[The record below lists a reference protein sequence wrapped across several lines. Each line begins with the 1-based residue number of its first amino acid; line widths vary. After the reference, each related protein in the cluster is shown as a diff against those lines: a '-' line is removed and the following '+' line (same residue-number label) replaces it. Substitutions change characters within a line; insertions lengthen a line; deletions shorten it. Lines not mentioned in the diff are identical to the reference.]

1 MSMRKEVYER
11 MRYFVVEQIKPNYS
25 AVARQYGVDPRT
37 VKAAYLRAQ
46 SGEPTIV
53 RKRRSRRSKLDE
65 YQDMIED
72 KYTAGCSA
80 RSIYDFIVEKG
91 FTGKYTIVKD
101 YCRRFRKAQTKKATI
116 RVEHTIGLSAQ
127 VDWKEQ
133 VTMTDRNGVP
143 HTFSIFLYV
152 LPYSKF
158 KFLKLT
164 LDQKQDTLFKCLFEA
179 FKATGG
185 IPKEIWFD
193 NMSTVVDHKLSDFH
207 HHRFNERFLSF
218 SHDAGFHPIACRP
231 FRPQTKGCV
240 EALARTMGRLK
251 PYDGEFSTIND
262 LNNIINR
269 LAKRLNHEKSQSNS
283 QKPVELWA
291 KGKEHFRSLNYD
303 LTRYFNSVQTR
314 KVSQDSMIRFQNH
327 QCSVSPNYI
336 GKEVEIK
343 TTTDGKAIR
352 IFYQGFEIQKHD
364 LTDKQFNYDP
374 HDKRAILRSDLM
386 ADKTD
391 EEINH
396 YMHNNLSIYDQIGE
410 QNESIPKIN

>member
-1 MSMRKEVYER
+1 MSMRKDVYER
-11 MRYFVVEQIKPNYS
+11 MRYFVLEKIKPNYS
-25 AVARQYGVDPRT
+25 AVARQYDVDPRT

-46 SGEPTIV
+46 SDKTSVV
-53 RKRRSRRSKLDE
+53 RKRRSRRSKLDG
-65 YQDMIED
+65 YQDIIED
-72 KYTAGCSA
+72 KYAAGCSA

-101 YCRRFRKAQTKKATI
+101 YCRRFRKEQTKKATI

-133 VTMTDRNGVP
+133 VTMTDRNGVS

-251 PYDGEFSTIND
+251 PYDGEFGTIND
-262 LNNIINR
+262 LNDIVNR
-269 LAKRLNHEKSQSNS
+269 LAKRLNHEKSQSNN
-283 QKPVELWA
+283 QRPVDLWA
-291 KGKEHFRSLNYD
+291 KETEHFRPLNYD
-303 LTRYFNSVQTR
+303 LTRYFDSVQTR

-327 QCSVSPNYI
+327 QYSVSPNYI

-343 TTTDGKAIR
+343 PAADGKSIR
-352 IFYQGFEIQKHD
+352 IFYQDSEIKKHD
-364 LTDKQFNYDP
+364 LTNKQFNYDP
-374 HDKRAILRSDLM
+374 RDKHAILKSDLM
-386 ADKTD
+386 EDKTD
-391 EEINH
+391 EEIDQ
-396 YMHNNLSIYDQIGE
+396 YMLNNLSIYDQIGE
-410 QNESIPKIN
+410 

>member
-1 MSMRKEVYER
+1 MSMRKDVYER
-11 MRYFVVEQIKPNYS
+11 MRHFVLEKIKPNYS
-25 AVARQYGVDPRT
+25 AVARQYDFDPRT

-46 SGEPTIV
+46 SDKTSVV
-53 RKRRSRRSKLDE
+53 RKHRSRRSKLDG
-65 YQDMIED
+65 YQDIIED
-72 KYTAGCSA
+72 KYAACCSA

-101 YCRRFRKAQTKKATI
+101 YCRRFRRAQTKKATI

-133 VTMTDRNGVP
+133 VTMTDWNGVS

-152 LPYSKF
+152 FPYSKF

-240 EALARTMGRLK
+240 EALARTMGQLK
-251 PYDGEFSTIND
+251 PYDGEFGTIND
-262 LNNIINR
+262 LNDIVNR
-269 LAKRLNHEKSQSNS
+269 LAKRLNHEKSQSNN
-283 QKPVELWA
+283 QRPVDLWA
-291 KGKEHFRSLNYD
+291 KETEHFWPLNSD
-303 LTRYFNSVQTR
+303 LTRYFDSVQTR

-327 QCSVSPNYI
+327 QYSVYHNYI

-343 TTTDGKAIR
+343 PAADGKSIR
-352 IFYQGFEIQKHD
+352 IFYQGSEIQKHD
-364 LTDKQFNYDP
+364 LTNKQFNYDSR
-374 HDKRAILRSDLM
+374 DKHAILKSDLM
-386 ADKTD
+386 EDKTD
-391 EEINH
+391 EEIDQ
-396 YMHNNLSIYDQIGE
+396 YMLNNLSIYDQIGV
-410 QNESIPKIN
+410 

>member
-1 MSMRKEVYER
+1 MSMRKDVYER
-11 MRYFVVEQIKPNYS
+11 MRYFVLEKIKPNY
-25 AVARQYGVDPRT
+25 AAIARQYDVDPRT

-46 SGEPTIV
+46 SDKTAVV
-53 RKRRSRRSKLDE
+53 RKRRSRRSKLNG
-65 YQDMIED
+65 YQDIIED
-72 KYTAGCSA
+72 KYAAGCSA

-251 PYDGEFSTIND
+251 PYDGEFGTIND
-262 LNNIINR
+262 LNDIVNR
-269 LAKRLNHEKSQSNS
+269 LAKRLNHEKSQSNN
-283 QKPVELWA
+283 QRPVDLWA
-291 KGKEHFRSLNYD
+291 KETEHFRPLNYD
-303 LTRYFNSVQTR
+303 LTRYFDSVQTR

-327 QCSVSPNYI
+327 QYSVSPNYI

-343 TTTDGKAIR
+343 PAADGKSIR
-352 IFYQGFEIQKHD
+352 IFYQGSEIKKHD
-364 LTDKQFNYDP
+364 LTNKQFNYDP
-374 HDKRAILRSDLM
+374 RDKHAILKSDLM
-386 ADKTD
+386 EDKTD
-391 EEINH
+391 EEIDQ
-396 YMHNNLSIYDQIGE
+396 YMLNNLSIYDQIGV
-410 QNESIPKIN
+410 

>member
-1 MSMRKEVYER
+1 MSMRKDVYER
-11 MRYFVVEQIKPNYS
+11 MRYFVLEKIKPNY
-25 AVARQYGVDPRT
+25 AAIARQYDVDPRT

-46 SGEPTIV
+46 SDKTAVV
-53 RKRRSRRSKLDE
+53 RKRRSRRIKLDG
-65 YQDMIED
+65 YQDIIED
-72 KYTAGCSA
+72 KYAAGCSA

-240 EALARTMGRLK
+240 EALARKMGRLK
-251 PYDGEFSTIND
+251 PYDGEFGTIND
-262 LNNIINR
+262 LNDIVNR
-269 LAKRLNHEKSQSNS
+269 LAKRLNYEKSQSNN
-283 QKPVELWA
+283 QRPVDLWA
-291 KGKEHFRSLNYD
+291 KETEHFRPLNYD
-303 LTRYFNSVQTR
+303 LTRYFDSVQTR

-327 QCSVSPNYI
+327 QYSVSPNYI

-343 TTTDGKAIR
+343 PAADGKSIR
-352 IFYQGFEIQKHD
+352 IFYQGSEIKKHD
-364 LTDKQFNYDP
+364 LTNKQFNYDP
-374 HDKRAILRSDLM
+374 RDKHAILKSDLM
-386 ADKTD
+386 EDKTD
-391 EEINH
+391 EEIDQ
-396 YMHNNLSIYDQIGE
+396 YMLNNLSIYDQIGE
-410 QNESIPKIN
+410 

>member
-1 MSMRKEVYER
+1 MSMRKDVYER
-11 MRYFVVEQIKPNYS
+11 MRYFVLEKIKPNY
-25 AVARQYGVDPRT
+25 AAIARQYDVDPRT

-46 SGEPTIV
+46 SDKTAVV
-53 RKRRSRRSKLDE
+53 RKRRSRRIKLDG
-65 YQDMIED
+65 YQDIIED
-72 KYTAGCSA
+72 KYAAGCSA

-91 FTGKYTIVKD
+91 FTGKYTIIKD

-116 RVEHTIGLSAQ
+116 KVEHTIGLSAQ

-133 VTMTDRNGVP
+133 VTMTYRNGVP

-251 PYDGEFSTIND
+251 PYDGEFGTIND
-262 LNNIINR
+262 LNDIVNR
-269 LAKRLNHEKSQSNS
+269 LAKRLNYEKSQSNN
-283 QKPVELWA
+283 QRPVDLWA
-291 KGKEHFRSLNYD
+291 KETEHFRPLNYD
-303 LTRYFNSVQTR
+303 LTRYFDSVQTR

-327 QCSVSPNYI
+327 QYSVSPNYI
-336 GKEVEIK
+336 GKDVEIK
-343 TTTDGKAIR
+343 PAADGKSIR
-352 IFYQGFEIQKHD
+352 IFYQGSEIQKHD
-364 LTDKQFNYDP
+364 LTNKQFNYDSR
-374 HDKRAILRSDLM
+374 DKHAILKSDLM
-386 ADKTD
+386 EDKTD
-391 EEINH
+391 EEIDQ
-396 YMHNNLSIYDQIGE
+396 YMLNNLSIYDQIGE
-410 QNESIPKIN
+410 

>member
-1 MSMRKEVYER
+1 MSMRKDVYER
-11 MRYFVVEQIKPNYS
+11 MRYFVLEKIRPNYS
-25 AVARQYGVDPRT
+25 AIARQYDVDPRT
-37 VKAAYLRAQ
+37 VKAAYVRAQ
-46 SGEPTIV
+46 SGEVAVV
-53 RKRRSRRSKLDE
+53 RERQKRRSKLDG
-65 YQDMIED
+65 YRDIIED

-101 YCRRFRKAQTKKATI
+101 YCRRFRRTQAKKATI

-127 VDWKEQ
+127 VDWKER

-164 LDQKQDTLFKCLFEA
+164 LDQKQDTLFKCLFET
-179 FKATGG
+179 FKVTGG

-193 NMSTVVDHKLSDFH
+193 NMSTVIDHKLSDFH

-218 SHDAGFHPIACRP
+218 SHDAGFHPVACRP

-240 EALARTMGRLK
+240 EALARTMERLK
-251 PYDGEFSTIND
+251 PYDGKFSTVND
-262 LNNIINR
+262 LNDIVNR
-269 LAKRLNHEKSQSNS
+269 LAERLNHEKSQSNN
-283 QKPVELWA
+283 QKPIELWT
-291 KGKEHFRSLNYD
+291 KEKEHFRSLNYD
-303 LTRYFNSVQTR
+303 LTRYFDSVQTR
-314 KVSQDSMIRFQNH
+314 KVSRDSMIRFQNH
-327 QCSVSPNYI
+327 QYSVSPNYI

-343 TTTDGKAIR
+343 PTTDGKAIH
-352 IFYQGFEIQKHD
+352 IFYQGIEIQKHE
-364 LTDKQFNYDP
+364 LTNKQFNYDP
-374 HDKRAILRSDLM
+374 RDKHAILKSDLM

-391 EEINH
+391 EEINQ
-396 YMHNNLSIYDQIGE
+396 YMLNNLSIYDQIGE
-410 QNESIPKIN
+410 

>member
-1 MSMRKEVYER
+1 MRKDVYER
-11 MRYFVVEQIKPNYS
+11 MRYFVLEKIKPNY
-25 AVARQYGVDPRT
+25 AAIARQYDVDPRT

-46 SGEPTIV
+46 SDKTAVV
-53 RKRRSRRSKLDE
+53 RKRRSRRSKLDG
-65 YQDMIED
+65 YQDIIEN
-72 KYTAGCSA
+72 KYAAGCSA

-240 EALARTMGRLK
+240 EALARTVGRLK
-251 PYDGEFSTIND
+251 PYDGEFGTIND
-262 LNNIINR
+262 LNDIVNR
-269 LAKRLNHEKSQSNS
+269 LAKRLNHEKSQSNN
-283 QKPVELWA
+283 QRPVDLWA
-291 KGKEHFRSLNYD
+291 KETEHFRPLNYD
-303 LTRYFNSVQTR
+303 LTRYFDSVQTR

-327 QCSVSPNYI
+327 QYSVSPNYI

-343 TTTDGKAIR
+343 PAADGKSIR
-352 IFYQGFEIQKHD
+352 IFYQGSEIQKHD
-364 LTDKQFNYDP
+364 LTNKQFNYDSR
-374 HDKRAILRSDLM
+374 DKHAILKSDLM
-386 ADKTD
+386 EDKTD
-391 EEINH
+391 EEIDQ
-396 YMHNNLSIYDQIGE
+396 YMLNNLSIYDQIGE
-410 QNESIPKIN
+410 

>member
-1 MSMRKEVYER
+1 MSMRKDVYER
-11 MRYFVVEQIKPNYS
+11 MRYFVLEKIRPNYS
-25 AVARQYGVDPRT
+25 AVARQYDVDPRT

-46 SGEPTIV
+46 SDKTSVV
-53 RKRRSRRSKLDE
+53 RKRRSRRSKLDG
-65 YQDMIED
+65 YQDIIED
-72 KYTAGCSA
+72 KYAAGCSA

-133 VTMTDRNGVP
+133 VTMTDRNGVS

-179 FKATGG
+179 FKSTGG

-251 PYDGEFSTIND
+251 PYDGEFGTIND
-262 LNNIINR
+262 LNDIVNR
-269 LAKRLNHEKSQSNS
+269 LAKRLNHEKSQSNNR
-283 QKPVELWA
+283 KPVELWA
-291 KGKEHFRSLNYD
+291 KEKEHFRPLNYD
-303 LTRYFNSVQTR
+303 LTRYFDSVQTR

-327 QCSVSPNYI
+327 QYSVSPNYI

-343 TTTDGKAIR
+343 ADTDGKSIR
-352 IFYQGFEIQKHD
+352 IFYQGSEIKKHD
-364 LTDKQFNYDP
+364 LTNKQFNYDP
-374 HDKRAILRSDLM
+374 RDKHAIFKSDLM
-386 ADKTD
+386 EDKTD
-391 EEINH
+391 EEIDQ
-396 YMHNNLSIYDQIGE
+396 YMLNNLSIYDQIGE
-410 QNESIPKIN
+410 

>member
-1 MSMRKEVYER
+1 MSMRKDVYER
-11 MRYFVVEQIKPNYS
+11 MRYFVLEKIKPNYS
-25 AVARQYGVDPRT
+25 AVARQYDVDPRT

-46 SGEPTIV
+46 SDKTAVV
-53 RKRRSRRSKLDE
+53 RKRRSRRSKLDG
-65 YQDMIED
+65 YQDIIED
-72 KYTAGCSA
+72 KYAAGCSA

-101 YCRRFRKAQTKKATI
+101 YCRRFRKEQTKKATI
-116 RVEHTIGLSAQ
+116 SVEHTIGLSAQ

-133 VTMTDRNGVP
+133 VTMTDRNGVS

-218 SHDAGFHPIACRP
+218 SHDAGLHPIACRP

-240 EALARTMGRLK
+240 EALARTIGRLK
-251 PYDGEFSTIND
+251 PYDEKFGTIND
-262 LNNIINR
+262 LNDIVNR
-269 LAKRLNHEKSQSNS
+269 LAKRLNHEKSQSNN
-283 QKPVELWA
+283 QNPAELWA
-291 KGKEHFRSLNYD
+291 KEKEHFRPLNYD
-303 LTRYFNSVQTR
+303 LTRYFDSVQTR
-314 KVSQDSMIRFQNH
+314 KVSKDSMIRFQNH
-327 QCSVSPNYI
+327 QYSVSPNYI

-343 TTTDGKAIR
+343 PDTDGKSIR
-352 IFYQGFEIQKHD
+352 IFYQGSEIKKHD
-364 LTDKQFNYDP
+364 LTNKQFNYDP
-374 HDKRAILRSDLM
+374 RDKHAILKSDLM
-386 ADKTD
+386 EDKTD
-391 EEINH
+391 EEIDQ
-396 YMHNNLSIYDQIGE
+396 YMLNNLSIYDQIGE
-410 QNESIPKIN
+410 

>member
-1 MSMRKEVYER
+1 MTLIHEPSKRHIYKT
-11 MRYFVVEQIKPNYS
+11 
-25 AVARQYGVDPRT
+25 T
-37 VKAAYLRAQ
+37 V
-46 SGEPTIV
+46 V
-53 RKRRSRRSKLDE
+53 RKHRIRRSKLDG
-65 YQDMIED
+65 YQDIIED
-72 KYTAGCSA
+72 KYAAVCSA

-91 FTGKYTIVKD
+91 FTGKYTLVKD
-101 YCRRFRKAQTKKATI
+101 YCRRFRREQTKKATI

-133 VTMTDRNGVP
+133 VTMTDRNGVS

-179 FKATGG
+179 FNATGG

-251 PYDGEFSTIND
+251 PYDGEFCTIND
-262 LNNIINR
+262 LNDIVNR
-269 LAKRLNHEKSQSNS
+269 LAKRLNHEKSQSNN
-283 QKPVELWA
+283 QKPAELWA
-291 KGKEHFRSLNYD
+291 KEKEHFRPLDYD
-303 LTRYFNSVQTR
+303 LTRYFDSVQIR

-327 QCSVSPNYI
+327 QYSVSPNYI

-343 TTTDGKAIR
+343 PDTDGKSIR
-352 IFYQGFEIQKHD
+352 IFYQGSEIKKHD
-364 LTDKQFNYDP
+364 LTNKQFNYDP
-374 HDKRAILRSDLM
+374 RDKHAILKNDLIE
-386 ADKTD
+386 DKTD
-391 EEINH
+391 EEIDQ
-396 YMHNNLSIYDQIGE
+396 YMLNNLSIYDQIGE
-410 QNESIPKIN
+410 

>member
-1 MSMRKEVYER
+1 MSMRKDVYER
-11 MRYFVVEQIKPNYS
+11 MRYFVLEKIKPNYS
-25 AVARQYGVDPRT
+25 AIARQYDVDPRT

-46 SGEPTIV
+46 SDKTAVV
-53 RKRRSRRSKLDE
+53 RKRRSRRSKLDG
-65 YQDMIED
+65 YQDIIED
-72 KYTAGCSA
+72 KYAAGCSA

-91 FTGKYTIVKD
+91 FTGKYTIIKD

-116 RVEHTIGLSAQ
+116 KVEHTIGLSAQ

-133 VTMTDRNGVP
+133 VTMTYRNGVP

-251 PYDGEFSTIND
+251 PYDGEFGTIND
-262 LNNIINR
+262 LNDIVNR
-269 LAKRLNHEKSQSNS
+269 LAKRLNYEKSQSNN
-283 QKPVELWA
+283 QRPVDLWA
-291 KGKEHFRSLNYD
+291 KETEHFRPLNYD
-303 LTRYFNSVQTR
+303 LTRYFDSVQTR

-327 QCSVSPNYI
+327 QYSVSPNYI

-343 TTTDGKAIR
+343 PAADGKSIR
-352 IFYQGFEIQKHD
+352 IFYQGSEIQKHD
-364 LTDKQFNYDP
+364 LTNKQFNYDSR
-374 HDKRAILRSDLM
+374 DKHAILKSDLM
-386 ADKTD
+386 EDKTD
-391 EEINH
+391 EEIDQ
-396 YMHNNLSIYDQIGE
+396 YMLNNLSIYDQIGE
-410 QNESIPKIN
+410 

>member
-1 MSMRKEVYER
+1 MSMRKDVYER
-11 MRYFVVEQIKPNYS
+11 MRYFVLEKIKPNYS
-25 AVARQYGVDPRT
+25 AVARQYDVDPRT

-46 SGEPTIV
+46 SDKTSVV
-53 RKRRSRRSKLDE
+53 RKRRSRRSKLDG
-65 YQDMIED
+65 YQDIIED
-72 KYTAGCSA
+72 KYAAGCSA

-101 YCRRFRKAQTKKATI
+101 YCRCFRKEQTKKATI

-251 PYDGEFSTIND
+251 PYDGEFGTIND
-262 LNNIINR
+262 LNDIVNL
-269 LAKRLNHEKSQSNS
+269 LAKRLNHEKSQSNN
-283 QKPVELWA
+283 QRPVDLWA
-291 KGKEHFRSLNYD
+291 KETEHFRPLNYD
-303 LTRYFNSVQTR
+303 LTRYFDSVQTR

-327 QCSVSPNYI
+327 QYSVSPNYI

-343 TTTDGKAIR
+343 PAADGKSIR
-352 IFYQGFEIQKHD
+352 IFYQGSEIKKND
-364 LTDKQFNYDP
+364 LTNKQFNYDP
-374 HDKRAILRSDLM
+374 RDKHAILKSDLM
-386 ADKTD
+386 EDKTD
-391 EEINH
+391 EEIDQ
-396 YMHNNLSIYDQIGE
+396 YMLNNLSIYDQIGE
-410 QNESIPKIN
+410 

>member
-1 MSMRKEVYER
+1 MSMRKDVYER
-11 MRYFVVEQIKPNYS
+11 MRYFVLKKIKPNYS
-25 AVARQYGVDPRT
+25 AVARQYDVDPRT

-46 SGEPTIV
+46 SDKTSVV
-53 RKRRSRRSKLDE
+53 RKRRSRRSKLDG
-65 YQDMIED
+65 YQDIIED
-72 KYTAGCSA
+72 KYAAGCSA

-91 FTGKYTIVKD
+91 FTGKYTVVKD

-133 VTMTDRNGVP
+133 VTMTDRNGVS
-143 HTFSIFLYV
+143 HIFSIFLYV

-179 FKATGG
+179 LKATGG

-218 SHDAGFHPIACRP
+218 SHDTGFHPIACRP

-251 PYDGEFSTIND
+251 PYDGEFCTIND
-262 LNNIINR
+262 LNDIVNR
-269 LAKRLNHEKSQSNS
+269 LAKRLNHEKSQSNNR
-283 QKPVELWA
+283 KPAELWA
-291 KGKEHFRSLNYD
+291 KEKEHFRPLNYD
-303 LTRYFNSVQTR
+303 LTRYFDNVQTR

-327 QCSVSPNYI
+327 QYSVSPNYI

-343 TTTDGKAIR
+343 PDIDGKSIR
-352 IFYQGFEIQKHD
+352 IFYQGSEIKEHD
-364 LTDKQFNYDP
+364 LTNKQFNYDP
-374 HDKRAILRSDLM
+374 RDKHAILKSDLM
-386 ADKTD
+386 EDKTD
-391 EEINH
+391 EEIDQ
-396 YMHNNLSIYDQIGE
+396 YMLNNLSIYDQIG
-410 QNESIPKIN
+410 K

>member
-1 MSMRKEVYER
+1 MSMRKDVYER
-11 MRYFVVEQIKPNYS
+11 MRYFVLEKIKPNYS
-25 AVARQYGVDPRT
+25 AVARQYDVDPRT
-37 VKAAYLRAQ
+37 FKTAYLRAQ
-46 SGEPTIV
+46 SDKTSVV
-53 RKRRSRRSKLDE
+53 RKRRSRRSKLDG
-65 YQDMIED
+65 YQDIIED
-72 KYTAGCSA
+72 KYAAVCSA

-101 YCRRFRKAQTKKATI
+101 YCRRFRKEQTKKATI

-133 VTMTDRNGVP
+133 VTMTDRNGVS

-185 IPKEIWFD
+185 ISKEIRFD

-218 SHDAGFHPIACRP
+218 SHDAGFNPIACRP

-251 PYDGEFSTIND
+251 PYDGEFCTIND
-262 LNNIINR
+262 LNDIVNR
-269 LAKRLNHEKSQSNS
+269 LAKRLNHEKSQSNN
-283 QKPVELWA
+283 QKTAELWA
-291 KGKEHFRSLNYD
+291 KEKEHFRPLNYD
-303 LTRYFNSVQTR
+303 LTRYFDSVQTR

-327 QCSVSPNYI
+327 QYSVSPNYI

-343 TTTDGKAIR
+343 PDADGKSIR
-352 IFYQGFEIQKHD
+352 IFYQGSEIKKHD
-364 LTDKQFNYDP
+364 LTNKQFNYDP
-374 HDKRAILRSDLM
+374 RDKHAILKSDLM
-386 ADKTD
+386 EDKTD
-391 EEINH
+391 EEIDQ
-396 YMHNNLSIYDQIGE
+396 YMLNNLSIYDQIGV
-410 QNESIPKIN
+410 IK

>member
-1 MSMRKEVYER
+1 MSMRKDVYER
-11 MRYFVVEQIKPNYS
+11 MRYFVLEKIKPNYS
-25 AVARQYGVDPRT
+25 AVARQYDVDPRT

-46 SGEPTIV
+46 SDKTSVV
-53 RKRRSRRSKLDE
+53 RKRRSRRSKLDG
-65 YQDMIED
+65 YQDIIED
-72 KYTAGCSA
+72 KYAAGCSA

-101 YCRRFRKAQTKKATI
+101 YCRRFRKEQTKKATI

-133 VTMTDRNGVP
+133 VTMTDRNGVS

-251 PYDGEFSTIND
+251 PYDGEFCTIND
-262 LNNIINR
+262 LNDIVNR
-269 LAKRLNHEKSQSNS
+269 LAKRLNHEKSQSNNR
-283 QKPVELWA
+283 KPAELWA
-291 KGKEHFRSLNYD
+291 KEKEHFRPLNYD
-303 LTRYFNSVQTR
+303 LTRYFDSVQTR

-327 QCSVSPNYI
+327 QYSVSPNYI

-343 TTTDGKAIR
+343 PAADGKSIR
-352 IFYQGFEIQKHD
+352 IFYQGSEIQKHD
-364 LTDKQFNYDP
+364 LTNKQFNYDSR
-374 HDKRAILRSDLM
+374 DKHAILKSDLM
-386 ADKTD
+386 EDKTD
-391 EEINH
+391 EEIDQ
-396 YMHNNLSIYDQIGE
+396 YMLNNLSIYDQIGE
-410 QNESIPKIN
+410 

>member
-1 MSMRKEVYER
+1 MSMRKDVYER
-11 MRYFVVEQIKPNYS
+11 MRYFVLEKIKPNYS
-25 AVARQYGVDPRT
+25 AIARQYDVDPRT

-46 SGEPTIV
+46 SDKTAVV
-53 RKRRSRRSKLDE
+53 RKRRSRRSKLDG
-65 YQDMIED
+65 YQDIIED
-72 KYTAGCSA
+72 KYAAGCSA

-251 PYDGEFSTIND
+251 PYDGEFGTIND
-262 LNNIINR
+262 LNDIVNR
-269 LAKRLNHEKSQSNS
+269 LAKRLNHEKSQSNN
-283 QKPVELWA
+283 QRPVDLWA
-291 KGKEHFRSLNYD
+291 KETEHFRPLNYD
-303 LTRYFNSVQTR
+303 LTRYFDSVQTR

-327 QCSVSPNYI
+327 QYSVSPNYI

-343 TTTDGKAIR
+343 PAADGKSIR
-352 IFYQGFEIQKHD
+352 IFYQGSEIKKHD
-364 LTDKQFNYDP
+364 LTNKQFNYDP
-374 HDKRAILRSDLM
+374 RDKHAILKSDLM
-386 ADKTD
+386 EDKTD
-391 EEINH
+391 EEIDQ
-396 YMHNNLSIYDQIGE
+396 YMLNNLSIYDQIGE
-410 QNESIPKIN
+410 

>member
-1 MSMRKEVYER
+1 MSMRKDVYER
-11 MRYFVVEQIKPNYS
+11 MRYFVLEKVKPNYS
-25 AVARQYGVDPRT
+25 AVARQYDVDPRT

-46 SGEPTIV
+46 SDKTAVV
-53 RKRRSRRSKLDE
+53 RKRRSRRSKLDG
-65 YQDMIED
+65 YQDIIED
-72 KYTAGCSA
+72 KYAAGCSA

-101 YCRRFRKAQTKKATI
+101 YCRRFRRAQTKKATI

-133 VTMTDRNGVP
+133 VTMTDRNGVS

-193 NMSTVVDHKLSDFH
+193 NMSTVIDHKLSDFH

-240 EALARTMGRLK
+240 ESLARTMGRLK
-251 PYDGEFSTIND
+251 PYDGEFGTIND
-262 LNNIINR
+262 LNDIVNR
-269 LAKRLNHEKSQSNS
+269 LAKRLNHEKSQSNNR
-283 QKPVELWA
+283 KPVELWA
-291 KGKEHFRSLNYD
+291 KEKEHFRPLNYD
-303 LTRYFNSVQTR
+303 LTIYFDSVQTR

-327 QCSVSPNYI
+327 QYSISPDYI
-336 GKEVEIK
+336 GKDVEIK
-343 TTTDGKAIR
+343 PAADGKSIR
-352 IFYQGFEIQKHD
+352 IFYQGSEIKKHD
-364 LTDKQFNYDP
+364 LTNKQFNYDP
-374 HDKRAILRSDLM
+374 LDKHDILKSDLLE
-386 ADKTD
+386 DKTD
-391 EEINH
+391 EEIDQ
-396 YMHNNLSIYDQIGE
+396 YMLNNLSIYDQIGE
-410 QNESIPKIN
+410 

>member
-1 MSMRKEVYER
+1 MSMRKDVYER
-11 MRYFVVEQIKPNYS
+11 MRYFVLEKIKPNYS
-25 AVARQYGVDPRT
+25 AVARQYDVDPRT

-46 SGEPTIV
+46 SDKTSVV
-53 RKRRSRRSKLDE
+53 RKRRSRRSKLDG
-65 YQDMIED
+65 YQDIIED
-72 KYTAGCSA
+72 KYAAGCSA

-133 VTMTDRNGVP
+133 VTMTDRNGVS
-143 HTFSIFLYV
+143 HIFSIFLYV

-179 FKATGG
+179 LKATGG

-218 SHDAGFHPIACRP
+218 SHDTGFHPIACRP

-251 PYDGEFSTIND
+251 PYDGEFCTIND
-262 LNNIINR
+262 LNDIVNR
-269 LAKRLNHEKSQSNS
+269 LAKRLNHEKSQSNNR
-283 QKPVELWA
+283 KPAELWA
-291 KGKEHFRSLNYD
+291 KEKEHFRPLNYD
-303 LTRYFNSVQTR
+303 LTRYFDNVQTR

-327 QCSVSPNYI
+327 QYSVSPNYI

-343 TTTDGKAIR
+343 PDIDGKSIR
-352 IFYQGFEIQKHD
+352 IFYQGSEIKEHD
-364 LTDKQFNYDP
+364 LTNKQFNYDP
-374 HDKRAILRSDLM
+374 RDKHAILKSDLM
-386 ADKTD
+386 EDKTD
-391 EEINH
+391 EKIDQ
-396 YMHNNLSIYDQIGE
+396 YMLNNLSIYDQIG
-410 QNESIPKIN
+410 K

>member
-1 MSMRKEVYER
+1 MSMRKDVYER
-11 MRYFVVEQIKPNYS
+11 MRYFVLEKIKPNYS
-25 AVARQYGVDPRT
+25 AVARQYDVNPRT

-46 SGEPTIV
+46 SDKTSVV
-53 RKRRSRRSKLDE
+53 RKRRSRRSKLDG
-65 YQDMIED
+65 YQDIIED
-72 KYTAGCSA
+72 KYAAGCSA

-101 YCRRFRKAQTKKATI
+101 YCRRFRKEQTKKATI

-133 VTMTDRNGVP
+133 VTMTDRNGVS

-251 PYDGEFSTIND
+251 PYDEEFCTIND
-262 LNNIINR
+262 LNDIVNR
-269 LAKRLNHEKSQSNS
+269 LAKRLNHEKSQSNNRN
-283 QKPVELWA
+283 PAELWA
-291 KGKEHFRSLNYD
+291 KEKEHFRPLNYD
-303 LTRYFNSVQTR
+303 LTRYFDSVQTR

-327 QCSVSPNYI
+327 QYSVSPNYI

-343 TTTDGKAIR
+343 PAADGKSIR
-352 IFYQGFEIQKHD
+352 IFYQGSEIKKHD
-364 LTDKQFNYDP
+364 LTNKQFNYDP
-374 HDKRAILRSDLM
+374 RDKHAILKSDLM
-386 ADKTD
+386 EDKTD
-391 EEINH
+391 EEIDQ
-396 YMHNNLSIYDQIGE
+396 YMLNNLSIYDQIGE
-410 QNESIPKIN
+410 

>member
-1 MSMRKEVYER
+1 MSMRKDVYER
-11 MRYFVVEQIKPNYS
+11 MRYFVLEKIKPNY
-25 AVARQYGVDPRT
+25 AAIARQYDVDPRT

-46 SGEPTIV
+46 SDKTAVV
-53 RKRRSRRSKLDE
+53 RKRRSRRIKLDG
-65 YQDMIED
+65 YQDIIED
-72 KYTAGCSA
+72 KYAAGCSA

-133 VTMTDRNGVP
+133 VTMTDRNGVS

-185 IPKEIWFD
+185 IPKEICFD

-251 PYDGEFSTIND
+251 PYDGEFGTIND
-262 LNNIINR
+262 LNDIVNR
-269 LAKRLNHEKSQSNS
+269 LAKRLNYEKSQSNNR
-283 QKPVELWA
+283 KPVELWA
-291 KGKEHFRSLNYD
+291 KEKEHFRPLNYD
-303 LTRYFNSVQTR
+303 LTRYFDSVQIR

-327 QCSVSPNYI
+327 QYSVSPNYI

-343 TTTDGKAIR
+343 PDIDGKSIR
-352 IFYQGFEIQKHD
+352 IFYQGSEIKKHD
-364 LTDKQFNYDP
+364 LTNKQFNYDP
-374 HDKRAILRSDLM
+374 RDKHAILKSDLM
-386 ADKTD
+386 EDKTD
-391 EEINH
+391 EEIDQ
-396 YMHNNLSIYDQIGE
+396 YMLNNLSIYDQIGE
-410 QNESIPKIN
+410 

>member
-1 MSMRKEVYER
+1 MSMRKDVYER
-11 MRYFVVEQIKPNYS
+11 MRYFVLEKIKPNYS
-25 AVARQYGVDPRT
+25 AVARQYDVDPRT

-46 SGEPTIV
+46 SDKTSVV
-53 RKRRSRRSKLDE
+53 RKRRSRRSKLDG
-65 YQDMIED
+65 YQDIIED
-72 KYTAGCSA
+72 KYAAGCSA

-101 YCRRFRKAQTKKATI
+101 YCRRFRKEQTKKATI

-133 VTMTDRNGVP
+133 VTMTDRNGVS

-185 IPKEIWFD
+185 ILKEIWFD

-251 PYDGEFSTIND
+251 PYDGEFGTIND
-262 LNNIINR
+262 LNDIVNR
-269 LAKRLNHEKSQSNS
+269 LAKCLNHEKSQSNNL
-283 QKPVELWA
+283 KPAELWA
-291 KGKEHFRSLNYD
+291 KEKEHFRPLDYD
-303 LTRYFNSVQTR
+303 LTRYFDSVQTR

-327 QCSVSPNYI
+327 QYSVSPNYI

-343 TTTDGKAIR
+343 PAADGKSIR
-352 IFYQGFEIQKHD
+352 IFYQGSEIKKHD
-364 LTDKQFNYDP
+364 LTNKQFNYDP
-374 HDKRAILRSDLM
+374 RDKHAILKSDLLE
-386 ADKTD
+386 DKTD
-391 EEINH
+391 EEIDQ
-396 YMHNNLSIYDQIGE
+396 YMLNNLSIYDQIGE
-410 QNESIPKIN
+410 

>member
-1 MSMRKEVYER
+1 MSMRKDVYER
-11 MRYFVVEQIKPNYS
+11 MRYFVLEKIKPNY
-25 AVARQYGVDPRT
+25 AAIARQYDVDPRT

-46 SGEPTIV
+46 SDKTAVV
-53 RKRRSRRSKLDE
+53 RKRRSRRIKLDG
-65 YQDMIED
+65 YQDIIED
-72 KYTAGCSA
+72 KYAAGCSA

-251 PYDGEFSTIND
+251 PYDGEFGTIND
-262 LNNIINR
+262 LNDIVNR
-269 LAKRLNHEKSQSNS
+269 LAKRLNYEKSQSNN
-283 QKPVELWA
+283 QRPVDLWA
-291 KGKEHFRSLNYD
+291 KETEHFRPLNYD
-303 LTRYFNSVQTR
+303 LTRYFDSVQTR

-327 QCSVSPNYI
+327 QYSVSPNYI

-343 TTTDGKAIR
+343 PAADGKSIR
-352 IFYQGFEIQKHD
+352 IFYQGSEIKKHD
-364 LTDKQFNYDP
+364 LTNKQFNYDP
-374 HDKRAILRSDLM
+374 RDKHAILKSDLM
-386 ADKTD
+386 EDKTD
-391 EEINH
+391 EEIDQ
-396 YMHNNLSIYDQIGE
+396 YMLNNLSIYDQIGE
-410 QNESIPKIN
+410 

>member
-1 MSMRKEVYER
+1 MSMRKDVYER
-11 MRYFVVEQIKPNYS
+11 MRYFVLEKIKPNY
-25 AVARQYGVDPRT
+25 AAIARQYDVDPRT

-46 SGEPTIV
+46 SDKTSVV
-53 RKRRSRRSKLDE
+53 RKRRSRRSKLDG
-65 YQDMIED
+65 YQDIIED
-72 KYTAGCSA
+72 KYAAGCSA

-101 YCRRFRKAQTKKATI
+101 YCRRFRKEQTKKATI

-133 VTMTDRNGVP
+133 VTMTDRNGVS

-251 PYDGEFSTIND
+251 PYDEEFGTIND
-262 LNNIINR
+262 LNDIVNR
-269 LAKRLNHEKSQSNS
+269 LAKRLNHEKSQSNNR
-283 QKPVELWA
+283 KPAELWA
-291 KGKEHFRSLNYD
+291 KEKEHFRPLNYD
-303 LTRYFNSVQTR
+303 LTRYFDSVQTR

-327 QCSVSPNYI
+327 QYSVSPNYI

-343 TTTDGKAIR
+343 PAADGKSIR
-352 IFYQGFEIQKHD
+352 IFYQGSEIQKHD
-364 LTDKQFNYDP
+364 LTNKQFNYDP
-374 HDKRAILRSDLM
+374 RDKHAILKSDLM
-386 ADKTD
+386 EDKTD
-391 EEINH
+391 EEIDQ
-396 YMHNNLSIYDQIGE
+396 YMLNNLSIYDQIGE
-410 QNESIPKIN
+410 

>member
-1 MSMRKEVYER
+1 MSMRKDVYER
-11 MRYFVVEQIKPNYS
+11 MRYFVLEKIKPNYS
-25 AVARQYGVDPRT
+25 AIARQYDVDPRT

-46 SGEPTIV
+46 SDKTTVV
-53 RKRRSRRSKLDE
+53 RKHRIRRSKLDG
-65 YQDMIED
+65 YHIED
-72 KYTAGCSA
+72 KYAAGCSA

-91 FTGKYTIVKD
+91 FTCKYTIVKD

-133 VTMTDRNGVP
+133 VTMTDRKGVS

-185 IPKEIWFD
+185 IPKEICFD

-251 PYDGEFSTIND
+251 PYDGEFCTIND
-262 LNNIINR
+262 LNDIVNR
-269 LAKRLNHEKSQSNS
+269 LSKRLNHEKSQSNN

-291 KGKEHFRSLNYD
+291 KEKEHFRPLNYD
-303 LTRYFNSVQTR
+303 LTRYFDSVQTR

-327 QCSVSPNYI
+327 QYSVSPNYI

-343 TTTDGKAIR
+343 PAADGKSTR
-352 IFYQGFEIQKHD
+352 IFYQGSEIKKHD
-364 LTDKQFNYDP
+364 LTNKQFNYDP
-374 HDKRAILRSDLM
+374 RDKHAILKSDLLE
-386 ADKTD
+386 DKTD
-391 EEINH
+391 EEIDQ
-396 YMHNNLSIYDQIGE
+396 YMLNNLSIYDQIGE
-410 QNESIPKIN
+410 

>member
-1 MSMRKEVYER
+1 MRKDVYER
-11 MRYFVVEQIKPNYS
+11 MRYFVLKKIKPNYS
-25 AVARQYGVDPRT
+25 AVARQYDVDPRT

-46 SGEPTIV
+46 SDKTSVV
-53 RKRRSRRSKLDE
+53 RKRRSRRSKLDG
-65 YQDMIED
+65 YQDIIED
-72 KYTAGCSA
+72 KYAAGCSA

-91 FTGKYTIVKD
+91 FTGKYTVVKD

-133 VTMTDRNGVP
+133 VTMTDRNGVS
-143 HTFSIFLYV
+143 HIFSIFLYV

-179 FKATGG
+179 LKATGG

-218 SHDAGFHPIACRP
+218 SHDTGFHPIACRP

-251 PYDGEFSTIND
+251 PYDGEFCTIND
-262 LNNIINR
+262 LNDIVNR
-269 LAKRLNHEKSQSNS
+269 LAKRLNHEKSQSNNR
-283 QKPVELWA
+283 KPAELWA
-291 KGKEHFRSLNYD
+291 KEKEHFRPLNYD
-303 LTRYFNSVQTR
+303 LTRYFDNVQTR

-327 QCSVSPNYI
+327 QYSVSPNYI

-343 TTTDGKAIR
+343 PDIDGKSIR
-352 IFYQGFEIQKHD
+352 IFYQGSEIKEHD
-364 LTDKQFNYDP
+364 LTNKQFNYDP
-374 HDKRAILRSDLM
+374 RDKHAILKSDLM
-386 ADKTD
+386 EDKTD
-391 EEINH
+391 EEIDQ
-396 YMHNNLSIYDQIGE
+396 YMLNNLSIYDQIG
-410 QNESIPKIN
+410 K

>member
-1 MSMRKEVYER
+1 MRKDVYER
-11 MRYFVVEQIKPNYS
+11 MRYFVLEKIKPNYS
-25 AVARQYGVDPRT
+25 AVARQYDVDPRT

-46 SGEPTIV
+46 SDKTSVV
-53 RKRRSRRSKLDE
+53 RKRRSRRSKLDG
-65 YQDMIED
+65 YQDIIED
-72 KYTAGCSA
+72 KYAAGCSA

-133 VTMTDRNGVP
+133 VTMTDRNGVS

-251 PYDGEFSTIND
+251 PYDGEFCTIND
-262 LNNIINR
+262 LNDIVNR
-269 LAKRLNHEKSQSNS
+269 LAKRLNHEKSQSNNR
-283 QKPVELWA
+283 KPAELWA
-291 KGKEHFRSLNYD
+291 KEKEHFRPLNYD
-303 LTRYFNSVQTR
+303 LTRYFDSVQTR

-327 QCSVSPNYI
+327 QYSVSPNYI

-343 TTTDGKAIR
+343 PAADGKSIR
-352 IFYQGFEIQKHD
+352 IFYQGSEIKKHD
-364 LTDKQFNYDP
+364 LTNKQFNYDP
-374 HDKRAILRSDLM
+374 RDKHAILKSDLM
-386 ADKTD
+386 EDKTD
-391 EEINH
+391 EEIDQ
-396 YMHNNLSIYDQIGE
+396 YMLNNLSIYDQIGE
-410 QNESIPKIN
+410 